1 MGTDGYACS
10 ELRLCYTE
18 LMKLMI
24 WIGITIGGIV
34 GGGIGSL
41 LDHGNMLG
49 AWSIILGAV
58 GSLAG
63 IWLGIKL
70 DNLI

>member
-1 MGTDGYACS
+1 
-10 ELRLCYTE
+10 
-18 LMKLMI
+18 MKLMI